1 MLTIAIYEEGLEKVA
16 GGLNPMDLYR
26 GINKAVDVA
35 LAEVKRMTKKV
46 EDKEQIRQVATV
58 SANNDKE
65 IGGLIADA
73 ISKVGREG
81 AITVETGKTLETEI
95 DVRSSCVSHRAL
107 SDHICLRSW
116 RASSLTTAI

>member
-26 GINKAVDVA
+26 GINKAVDDA

-65 IGGLIADA
+65 IGSLIADA

-95 DVRSSCVSHRAL
+95 DVRTSCCASCSSTCASHPRAL
-107 SDHICLRSW
+107 
-116 RASSLTTAI
+116 